1 MAMQLY
7 HMAVPALQIIIVVV
21 HNYYKT
27 ETLHEVAVIEG
38 SLIQTMSSCSN
49 ILVK

>member
-1 MAMQLY
+1 M
-7 HMAVPALQIIIVVV
+7 VGLQIIVVV

-38 SLIQTMSSCSN
+38 NLIQTSCSN
-49 ILVK
+49 ILVE